1 MRAIIAGTEPTD
13 PEAGPPQTAG
23 PDDSDAAAAE
33 PAIGMIRVDASGGR
47 GVRVDR
53 FLATRLEGISRTRV
67 QQWIAL
73 GAVHCE
79 QRALT
84 ASTRLR
90 GDEDLWVEPQPREA
104 DGSFAADPVDLAIL
118 HEDEDLLIVDKPA
131 ALVVHP
137 GAGNWRGTLMNGL
150 LYHRPALA
158 RLPRAGIVHR
168 LDRDTSG
175 LLMVAKSER
184 AFTSLS
190 EQLADRSAGRK
201 YLALVAGRCRQA
213 GTIEAPIG
221 RDPGVRVRMAIVPPP
236 RGRSART
243 HYRSLARGSLADRE
257 VSLLECRLDTGRTH
271 QIRVHLQH
279 IGHPLVGDPV
289 YRGTLSGIGGRQAL
303 HAREL
308 RLRHPADGRPVRF
321 RSSLPEDFRT
331 LLEAAGIDAA
341 AVEAADEQAGAVGVD
356 AVRSSASGEWQ

>member
-1 MRAIIAGTEPTD
+1 MRAIIAGPEPAD
-13 PEAGPPQTAG
+13 PEARPSQAAG
-23 PDDSDAAAAE
+23 PDDGTAATAE
-33 PAIGMIRVDASGGR
+33 PAADIVRIDASGGR
-47 GVRVDR
+47 GERVDR
-53 FLATRLEGISRTRV
+53 FLAARLDGISRTRV

-90 GDEDLWVEPQPREA
+90 GDEELWVEPQPREA
-104 DGSFAADPVDLAIL
+104 DGSFAADPVDLDFV

-131 ALVVHP
+131 GLVVHP

-150 LYHRPALA
+150 LHHRPALA

-184 AFTSLS
+184 AFLSLT
-190 EQLADRSAGRK
+190 EQLADRSAGRR

-213 GTIEAPIG
+213 GTIDAPIG
-221 RDPGVRVRMAIVPPP
+221 RDPDVRVRMAIVTPP
-236 RGRSART
+236 RGRNART
-243 HYRSLARGSLADRE
+243 HYRSLAQGSLADRE

-289 YRGTLSGIGGRQAL
+289 YRGTLSGISGRQAL

-308 RLRHPADGRPVRF
+308 RLRHPADGRLVRF
-321 RSSLPEDFRT
+321 RSPLPEDFRT
-331 LLEAAGIDAA
+331 LLKAAGIDAA
-341 AVEAADEQAGAVGVD
+341 AIEAADEPAD
-356 AVRSSASGEWQ
+356 AVDVDGARSSAGGER